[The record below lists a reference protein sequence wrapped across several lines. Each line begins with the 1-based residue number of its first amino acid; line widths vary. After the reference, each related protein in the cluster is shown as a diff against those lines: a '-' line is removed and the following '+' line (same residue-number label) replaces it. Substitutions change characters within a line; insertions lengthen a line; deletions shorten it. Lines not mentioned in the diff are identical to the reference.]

1 MALYISYDAL
11 LLKNLNIFTIN
22 FVLQD
27 GSSSSKIFLRP
38 EDITTVIVRP
48 DNILVECLASHPELG
63 EDFITYAH
71 TVEIM
76 CKFFKILIFFKV

>member
-1 MALYISYDAL
+1 MFLFL
-11 LLKNLNIFTIN
+11 HW
-22 FVLQD
+22 QD
-27 GSSSSKIFLRP
+27 GSTTSKLVLRAA
-38 EDITTVIVRP
+38 DIATELAHP

-76 CKFFKILIFFKV
+76 CKSIKFFSFRYKYTNGRHYLK